1 MATPSE
7 VPATGT
13 EPPERAAEDRRWYD
27 SIHAPVFWR
36 SMLLILAFVAIA
48 SIGGDAVGEV
58 IDSIQSGI
66 VAGFGW
72 YYTALISAFVVF
84 ALWMGLSHF
93 GDIRL
98 SSDDEGPEFRLVS
111 WLAMLFAAGMG
122 IGLVFWGV
130 AEPLHHFAGIPNR
143 ASRIVTG
150 DAQGAQES
158 LV

>member
-27 SIHAPVFWR
+27 SIHAPVFWP

-48 SIGGDAVGEV
+48 IIGGDAVGEV

-98 SSDDEGPEFRLVS
+98 SSDDEGPEFRLE
-111 WLAMLFAAGMG
+111 
-122 IGLVFWGV
+122 IG
-130 AEPLHHFAGIPNR
+130 R
-143 ASRIVTG
+143 AHV
-150 DAQGAQES
+150 
-158 LV
+158 